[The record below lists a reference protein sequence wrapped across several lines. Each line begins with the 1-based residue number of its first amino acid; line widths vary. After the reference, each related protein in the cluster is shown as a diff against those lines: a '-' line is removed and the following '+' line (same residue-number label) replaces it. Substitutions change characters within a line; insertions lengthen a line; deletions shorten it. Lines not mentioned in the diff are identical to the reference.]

1 MSEKKTTL
9 ITVDDV
15 EYNLEDMSDEQ
26 KIYVRHCASL
36 NGKMES
42 ARFNLDQLIGGHEYF
57 YGLLKNSLTA
67 DAVAE

>member
-1 MSEKKTTL
+1 
-9 ITVDDV
+9 
-15 EYNLEDMSDEQ
+15 MSDEQ

-42 ARFNLDQLIGGHEYF
+42 ARFNLDQLVGGHEYF

>member
-26 KIYVRHCASL
+26 KDICPSL
-36 NGKMES
+36 CKP
-42 ARFNLDQLIGGHEYF
+42 
-57 YGLLKNSLTA
+57 
-67 DAVAE
+67 